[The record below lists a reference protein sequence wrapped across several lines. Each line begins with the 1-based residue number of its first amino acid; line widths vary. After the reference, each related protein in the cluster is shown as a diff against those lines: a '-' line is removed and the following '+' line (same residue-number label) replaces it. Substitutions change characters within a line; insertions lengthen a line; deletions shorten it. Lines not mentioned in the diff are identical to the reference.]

1 MNRSWLLFKRVKMY
15 TRLYKY
21 ALYWD
26 WLMCNSCKFFKI
38 PDILRHFIRGFRNKK
53 WLPQNKFTGATLA
66 LVACNFS
73 YTLICP
79 WRKAIREIWKIPNI
93 SHCRLLPYLPISRVV
108 IGREVDYIDLDLCP
122 GLFKKHNIMFMTIL

>member
-26 WLMCNSCKFFKI
+26 WLMCNSCKCSCKFYKI
-38 PDILRHFIRGFRNKK
+38 HHICDTLYVASVAEK
-53 WLPQNKFTGATLA
+53 WLLQIKLTGATLA

-73 YTLICP
+73 YTLC
-79 WRKAIREIWKIPNI
+79 KD
-93 SHCRLLPYLPISRVV
+93 SS
-108 IGREVDYIDLDLCP
+108 D
-122 GLFKKHNIMFMTIL
+122 